1 MIACY
6 CYFST
11 IWFKQSVNSSAFIID
26 FIQNGQCNQFFLH
39 FWAIQREAGKFKGKS
54 DTSMLTLLQKRFTIL
69 ATGIRFED
77 IDDSIMLINVCVA
90 LHNFIAMNSAEE
102 AEEAPPTFDQ
112 VFQQQDSQQNNE
124 NVNNEE
130 DEEENDE
137 VADDNLDMPTSE
149 KIMWMIYWGEI

>member
-1 MIACY
+1 
-6 CYFST
+6 
-11 IWFKQSVNSSAFIID
+11 
-26 FIQNGQCNQFFLH
+26 
-39 FWAIQREAGKFKGKS
+39 
-54 DTSMLTLLQKRFTIL
+54 MLTLLQKRFTIL

-124 NVNNEE
+124 ED

-137 VADDNLDMPTSE
+137 MAEDDLDMPTSE